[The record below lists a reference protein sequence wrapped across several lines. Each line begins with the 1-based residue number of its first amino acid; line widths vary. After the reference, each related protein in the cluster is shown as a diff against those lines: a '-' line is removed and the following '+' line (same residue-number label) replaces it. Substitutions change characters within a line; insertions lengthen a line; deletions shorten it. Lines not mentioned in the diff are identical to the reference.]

1 MGLFDFFRGNKPQQP
16 IVVQK
21 SIDRN
26 FANLLYNTIN
36 KAPLFGEDNF
46 QTYVDKGYQYNSDV
60 YAIVNLITRKAA
72 TAPPILYRIVD
83 DRAFQKYKA
92 FTANVVKPQDIAE
105 ANNLRKKALVEVEE
119 THPIIQT
126 LHNPN
131 DFQSYYEFMDN
142 YLGFK
147 LITGNSYVYGVGP
160 STGPNAGKFKQ
171 LYVLPAHLVRI
182 LSEGR
187 YNPVAGYTLTTKYD
201 SQDLPAE
208 KVMHSK
214 YWNPDYSTEGSHLYG
229 QSPLKAASRVMQQS
243 NDSLTASVKLFQ
255 NTGAVGILY
264 DNSDEGMSPEQA
276 LELQRKWQTEN
287 SGPNNAG
294 KVIVTSAKVG
304 WQQLGLSAV
313 DLAIIDSQKMN
324 LRQLC
329 NVYRVNSALMN
340 DPDNKTYNNMY
351 EARKALIS
359 DAILPELIAARA
371 DLNKWLVAPYNKSE
385 GDKLFLD
392 FDMDVFPELQ
402 EDKKE
407 QIQYLERAWWLT
419 PNQKL
424 EEMGYGKSEDP
435 NMDKVY
441 VSIQVAPIDKM
452 NSDPVEQAIRV
463 AEATKSDSSNLL
475 IMDTSPSAKLDVYEE
490 KPLAQ
495 FESMVREFNKNNP
508 GKRVTVA
515 KLEEVFARGIQVFRE
530 QNMRGNE
537 NAFAMSL
544 VSRFLENYAKKK
556 AESYTDYP
564 QAATNNAKRALKWA
578 EENGWGSC
586 GTPVGK
592 ARANQLAKREPISR
606 DTIARMASFAR
617 HLQHENVPYEEGC
630 GGLMVDSWGGR
641 EGIEWA
647 QRKLQEIENR

>member
-21 SIDRN
+21 SIDRG

-46 QTYVDKGYQYNSDV
+46 QSYVDKGYQYNSDV

-72 TAPPILYRIVD
+72 TAPPVLYRIVD

-92 FTANVVKPQDIAE
+92 FTSNVVKPQDIAE

-182 LSEGR
+182 LSDGR

-201 SQDLPAE
+201 SQDLPAD

-229 QSPLKAASRVMQQS
+229 QSPLKAANRVLQQS

-264 DNSDEGMSPEQA
+264 DNSDDGMSPEQA

-294 KVIVTSAKVG
+294 KVIVTSAKIG

-392 FDMDVFPELQ
+392 FDLDVFPELQ

-424 EEMGYGKSEDP
+424 EEMGYGRSEDP

-441 VSIQVAPIDKM
+441 VSIQVQPIDKV
-452 NSDPVEQAIRV
+452 NSDPVEQAIRI
-463 AEATKSDSSNLL
+463 AESQKGYK
-475 IMDTSPSAKLDVYEE
+475 PEEE

-495 FESMVREFNKNNP
+495 FQSMAREFNKRNP
-508 GKRVTVA
+508 GKRVTA
-515 KLEEVFARGIQVFRE
+515 GKLEEVFARGIQVFNE

-537 NAFAMSL
+537 NAFAMSF
-544 VSRFLENYAKKK
+544 VTRFLEAYAKKPKKK

-564 QAATNNAKRALKWA
+564 QAATENAKRALAWA
-578 EENGWGSC
+578 EKNGWGEC

-592 ARANQLAKREPISR
+592 ARANQLANREPLTR
-606 DTIARMASFAR
+606 DTIARMASFKR
-617 HLQHENVPYEEGC
+617 HQQHANVPYDKGC
-630 GGLMVDSWGGR
+630 GGLMWDAWGGT
-641 EGIEWA
+641 EGVEWA
-647 QRKLQEIENR
+647 IKKLKEIENS

>member
-1 MGLFDFFRGNKPQQP
+1 MGLLDFFRGSKPQQP

-46 QTYVDKGYQYNSDV
+46 QSYVDKGYQYNSDV

-83 DRAFQKYKA
+83 ERAFQKYKS

-105 ANNLRKKALVEVEE
+105 ANNLRKKAMVEVDE

-126 LHNPN
+126 LMNPN

-142 YLGFK
+142 FLGFK

-187 YNPVAGYTLTTKYD
+187 YNPVSGYTLTTKYD
-201 SQDLPAE
+201 SQDLPAD

-229 QSPLKAASRVMQQS
+229 QSPLKAASRVLQQS

-264 DNSDEGMSPEQA
+264 DNSDDGMSPEQA

-294 KVIVTSAKVG
+294 KVIVTSAKIG

-392 FDMDVFPELQ
+392 FDLDVFPELQ

-424 EEMGYGKSEDP
+424 EEMGYGRNEDP

-441 VSIQVAPIDKM
+441 VSIQVAPIDKV
-452 NSDPVEQAIRV
+452 NSDPVEQAIRI
-463 AEATKSDSSNLL
+463 AETTKSY
-475 IMDTSPSAKLDVYEE
+475 MPEEE
-490 KPLAQ
+490 KPMAQ
-495 FESMVREFNKNNP
+495 FVSMAREFNKNNP
-508 GKRVTVA
+508 GKRVTAA
-515 KLEEVFARGIQVFRE
+515 KLEEVFKRGVEVFRE
-530 QNMRGNE
+530 QGLRGNE
-537 NAFAMSL
+537 NAFAMSF
-544 VSRFLENYAKKK
+544 VSRFLEAYAKKK

-592 ARANQLAKREPISR
+592 QRANQLANREPISR
-606 DTIARMASFAR
+606 DTIARMASFKR
-617 HLQHENVPYEEGC
+617 HQQHADVPYEEGC
-630 GGLMVDSWGGR
+630 GGLMYDSWGGK

-647 QRKLQEIENR
+647 IRKLKEIENR